1 MDATFALLVNALRNA
16 DIRVSTAETL
26 DAFAV
31 LSHVGIRDKT
41 LLRDALELTLAKTLD
56 EKKRFD
62 ETFDRF
68 FEQLAFRVPAKR
80 AMLDD
85 VDRESIL
92 ETLRTKTSSDV
103 VDAVVSV
110 LDNDRDRLAMLVQQA
125 ASRLNL
131 GSIRTLRE
139 KSYYVDR
146 IADLL
151 SVSELDDYVGSNENA
166 DPAVRYLR
174 QYFRQEIRDYVDAQ
188 YRLRVDPT
196 GKRALLETAL
206 NANLDRIPLEYQHE
220 VRRVVEKLAD
230 KLVRDHRRRLRK
242 ATRGVLDIKKTLRR
256 NVAYDGTMFDVRWR
270 RHKREKSTVYVLCDV
285 SSSVARVA
293 RFLLLFLYELTDVL
307 PNLRAF
313 SFSSRLGEITDIFR
327 SKASDE
333 AIEDALFVWGKGN
346 TDYARAFIDFRE
358 LCGKDLNNRAVLVVL
373 GDGRNNYYDARPDV
387 FKELS
392 KRVKQVFWLTPERPD
407 SWGEGDSEIRRYAP
421 HCFRVATCNRIEHIE
436 RFAESL
442 LTATR

>member
-80 AMLDD
+80 AMLGD
-85 VDRESIL
+85 VDRESVL

-103 VDAVVSV
+103 VDAVESV

-166 DPAVRYLR
+166 DPAIRYLR

-188 YRLRVDPT
+188 YRLRVDAT
-196 GKRALLETAL
+196 GKRALREAAL

-256 NVAYDGTMFDVRWR
+256 NIAYDGAMFDVRWR

-285 SSSVARVA
+285 SSSVARVS

-313 SFSSRLGEITDIFR
+313 SFSSRLGEVTDIFR

-358 LCGKDLNNRAVLVVL
+358 ICGKDLNNRAVLVVL

-407 SWGEGDSEIRRYAP
+407 SWGEGDSEMRRYAP